1 MVSSLRAMTAHYLR
15 APFWS
20 YRPVR
25 PVVRRLLIA
34 LAAVLLILDSLLR
47 ATSGMEVPILQA
59 VVTTGI
65 ALCIGLFAWRPS
77 IAAVVLILL
86 TIGAAIAGVARD
98 SLIATALIAGLVALT
113 CSGMLTLLYG
123 FGLAVAIIAAVLSPA
138 IRLESLSAVVVFF
151 FGAVSGSIGFAI
163 RQQNERAVM
172 LATRLEATEQ
182 EVAEQLRHERDL
194 IADELHDIVA
204 HEITIVALHAAVLEH
219 TEDSTT
225 RTQSQTAIREAA
237 VQALT
242 DIRRVLGMVR
252 GEESLS
258 PERVPSRDGIPGTVA
273 DVTRELTRAGIS
285 VTTDIPDQVRL
296 PSTSLVAL
304 TRVMRESSTNVLKH
318 ATGATNV
325 HIALTVQRGW
335 AHLEFRDDSPPA
347 RTAGLPASGYGI
359 MRLRERFRVFGGSF
373 SAERRPEG
381 WVVSA
386 SLPLES

>member
-1 MVSSLRAMTAHYLR
+1 VVDSLRARVAQYFR

-25 PVVRRLLIA
+25 PAVRRLLIL

-47 ATSGMEVPILQA
+47 ATSGAEVPILQA
-59 VVTTGI
+59 VIPTAIT
-65 ALCIGLFAWRPS
+65 LCIPLYAWRPPAATVAL
-77 IAAVVLILL
+77 IAVGTVAAV
-86 TIGAAIAGVARD
+86 AGVARD
-98 SLIATALIAGLVALT
+98 SLIPAALIVGFVAMTCSLALT
-113 CSGMLTLLYG
+113 SLYG
-123 FGLAVAIIAAVLSPA
+123 LALATWIVVGVFSPGTQLA
-138 IRLESLSAVVVFF
+138 MLSAIVIIVIGV
-151 FGAVSGSIGFAI
+151 VSGSIGFAI